1 MLPSAPKSLGRLGDV
16 LISALKA
23 ALGEPNA
30 LNLPAKRSVCV
41 ILVDGLGAHNLKNA
55 SAHASYL
62 NSLPTEPAMC
72 WFPATTAVS
81 ITAFASASNP
91 WSNGFL
97 GYQVF
102 NTATSSQMNL
112 LSGWKNFENG
122 QHYQKLQTVAE
133 MASSEGISFHTVAPA
148 AYERSGFTAAT
159 MRGSLFHGVN
169 VIDERFERAKQLL
182 NDPEPKVV
190 YLYIPELDQ
199 IAHAQGSS
207 SNAWISELELVD
219 SYIRILSGHLT
230 KSAGILV
237 TSDHGV
243 IDVDKGNHIFLDELI
258 SGDDFKFV
266 GGDTRALYLY
276 FKDGVDVVA
285 KRALLEAVLGDS
297 CYIVTTEDLIAAG
310 YWGSLNEVS
319 LNVSPDLLVLAKKQ
333 VALYHRDFAKAKS
346 LNMIGHHGSLSSQ
359 ELTIPLIKIGF

>member
-112 LSGWKNFENG
+112 LSGWKNFEDG

-133 MASSEGISFHTVAPA
+133 LASSEGISFHTVAPA
-148 AYERSGFTAAT
+148 AYERSGFTGAT
-159 MRGSLFHGVN
+159 MRGGLFHGVN
-169 VIDERFERAKQLL
+169 VISERFEKAKQLL
-182 NDPEPKVV
+182 NEPEAKIV

-199 IAHAQGSS
+199 IAHAQGSAS
-207 SNAWISELELVD
+207 TAWINELELVD
-219 SYIRILSGHLT
+219 AYTRLFSANLP
-230 KSAGILV
+230 KSAGIVV

-243 IDVDKGNHIFLDELI
+243 IDIDKKNHIFLDELI
-258 SGDDFKFV
+258 SGDYFKFV
-266 GGDTRALYLY
+266 GGDTRALFLY
-276 FKDGVDVVA
+276 FNDGVDVVT
-285 KRALLEAVLGDS
+285 KRELLEVALGDS
-297 CYIVTTEDLIAAG
+297 CYIVTTADLIAAG
-310 YWGSLNEVS
+310 YWGRLNDVS
-319 LNVSPDLLVLAKKQ
+319 TNVAPDLLVLAKKQ
-333 VALYHRDFAKAKS
+333 VALYHRNFAKTKS
-346 LNMIGHHGSLSSQ
+346 MNMIGHHGSITNQ
-359 ELTIPLIKIGF
+359 ELAIPLIKIGF